1 MRYCST
7 RGGVQNRD
15 FREVL
20 FSGFAPDGGMFM
32 PETLPA
38 VSPET
43 LRSWTGLRYQRLV
56 LEVAA
61 LFIPEELIPR
71 GDLEALVA
79 EALSGFSVP
88 DSVRIARLKDGLSV
102 LELFHGE
109 TLAFKDLAMSC
120 TVHFLNY
127 FLRRDGSR
135 AVVLVG
141 TSGDTGGSAVRSAR
155 SLPGLDVLVVFPR
168 GRITAV
174 QEKHMTSCLEDNVHV
189 FAGRALVAMVNAN
202 DIVHRTVTSGDFS
215 MAPSV
220 TQTLAPAID
229 IQDPYNMERVF
240 WLLLD
245 RDGAAVKT
253 MMEEFQRSHRLRLP
267 ENQRRLLAEVLVTG
281 AVSDPG
287 ILETMRRCWE
297 QNRYL
302 LCPHTAVAVWHHY
315 NRTHSPARNR
325 CYVATASPAKF
336 QAAVEKAG
344 LTFDPPEA
352 VLALDQLPTRYQNLE
367 RSADWCE
374 DWEERLRDWIQF
386 VSRTRKNGGVCYP
399 ENP

>member
-1 MRYCST
+1 MIHLVQQRTSTMCLNLGSQNLTILTPLLPPGWSFSQVLRRRSVKEWTADGLRMRYCST

-189 FAGRALVAMVNAN
+189 FAGPVQ
-202 DIVHRTVTSGDFS
+202 H
-215 MAPSV
+215 
-220 TQTLAPAID
+220 
-229 IQDPYNMERVF
+229 
-240 WLLLD
+240 
-245 RDGAAVKT
+245 GAG
-253 MMEEFQRSHRLRLP
+253 
-267 ENQRRLLAEVLVTG
+267 LLAAAG
-281 AVSDPG
+281 PG
-287 ILETMRRCWE
+287 RRRRE
-297 QNRYL
+297 N
-302 LCPHTAVAVWHHY
+302 HDGGV
-315 NRTHSPARNR
+315 PAF
-325 CYVATASPAKF
+325 ASPA
-336 QAAVEKAG
+336 AAREPAQTAG
-344 LTFDPPEA
+344 RGSGDRRCERPGDPGDHEA
-352 VLALDQLPTRYQNLE
+352 VLGAEPVPAVSAHGRGRLAPLQQNPQPGQKQMLRRYGVSSE
-367 RSADWCE
+367 VSGGGGEGRSD
-374 DWEERLRDWIQF
+374 L
-386 VSRTRKNGGVCYP
+386 
-399 ENP
+399 